1 MRVEELM
8 TSPVHTA
15 APDSSLKEL
24 ARTLVERGMGCVP
37 IVDAAGALIGIV
49 TEADLMRLELHRDPR
64 RHLRPD
70 RDERSSPPPATAA
83 EIMTTPVVAV
93 PVDFDVADAARIMI
107 EQHITRIPVVD
118 GEEVVGI
125 VSRTDLLRL
134 LTREDSRIAAD
145 VAARLAD
152 VPGEW
157 TSRVEEGVVTL
168 VGSGPHNA
176 ERIAHT
182 VAWAVPGVVGVQV
195 TQEADP

>member
-15 APDSSLKEL
+15 GPDSSLKEL
-24 ARTLVERGMGCVP
+24 ARFLVQRGMGCVP

-49 TEADLMRLELHRDPR
+49 TEADLMQLELHRDPR
-64 RHLRPD
+64 RHMRPD
-70 RDERSSPPPATAA
+70 REEGSSPPPTTAA

-93 PVDFDVADAARIMI
+93 PVDFDVADAARIML

-134 LTREDSRIAAD
+134 LTRDDKRIAAD
-145 VAARLAD
+145 VTARLAD

-157 TSRVEEGVVTL
+157 AAQVEEGVVTL
-168 VGSGPHNA
+168 AGDGPHNA
-176 ERIAHT
+176 EQIART
-182 VAWAVPGVVGVQV
+182 VAWAVPGVVGV
-195 TQEADP
+195 TMTAKPRP

>member
-1 MRVEELM
+1 LRVEELM

-15 APDSSLKEL
+15 APDSSLKEM
-24 ARTLVERGMGCVP
+24 ARFLVQRGMGCVP
-37 IVDAAGALIGIV
+37 IVDHAGSLIGIV
-49 TEADLMRLELHRDPR
+49 TEADLMQLELHRDPR
-64 RHLRPD
+64 RHMRPD
-70 RDERSSPPPATAA
+70 RDEPSTPPPTTAG

-93 PVDFDVADAARIMI
+93 PVDFDVADAARIML

-134 LTREDSRIAAD
+134 LTRDDNRIAAD
-145 VAARLAD
+145 VSARLAD

-157 TSRVEEGVVTL
+157 ASRVQEGVVTL

-176 ERIAHT
+176 EQIAST
-182 VAWAVPGVVGVQV
+182 VAWAVPGVIGVQA
-195 TQEADP
+195 TTKPEA